1 MPKVVPGYKE
11 EVRRIIIEAAIA
23 ESNENGFSNVKM
35 DNIAKR
41 LGISRTTIYIYF
53 KNREEIL
60 DAAIEYI
67 REELSVV
74 LREAFLKDDLE
85 ASLNAI
91 YDFFVQNED
100 EPEMNAIIG
109 VFARSVYD
117 EKTAGV
123 LRKNFISMHDLIQA
137 AIDDQIKKGRISGD
151 LNSDITAYTIQ
162 ALSLGIKMTLVGGLE
177 RETAKEIW
185 KSALRKLL
193 V

>member
-11 EVRRIIIEAAIA
+11 EARRNIIEAAIA

-35 DNIAKR
+35 DSIAKR

-60 DAAIEYI
+60 DAATEYI
-67 REELSVV
+67 REKLSVV

-85 ASLNAI
+85 DSLNSI

-100 EPEMNAIIG
+100 EPGMNAIIG

-117 EKTAGV
+117 EKTARV
-123 LRKNFISMHDLIQA
+123 LRKNFISMHDLFQT
-137 AIDDQIKKGRISGD
+137 AIDDQIKKGRVSAD

-177 RETAKEIW
+177 RKTAKEIW